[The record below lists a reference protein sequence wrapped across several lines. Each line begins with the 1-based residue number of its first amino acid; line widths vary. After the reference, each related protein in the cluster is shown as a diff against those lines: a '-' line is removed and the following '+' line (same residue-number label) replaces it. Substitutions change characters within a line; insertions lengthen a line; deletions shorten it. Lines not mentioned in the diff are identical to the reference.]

1 MKDKGCVIIPE
12 LYIKLKEHWIKEH
25 GGKDFLSLMKSKEDF
40 FTDMVEYKYGHDYLH
55 ELVAYPNKPM
65 YTKCLKDGHEVL
77 TDWDKFCK
85 MPYQDKVRMLRE
97 EVTVIAV
104 ERWLTNSYWNGKVD
118 WYLAYMWSLKKTV
131 TRLVKGKFADF
142 MVQNID
148 QFVTPDYSY
157 FEHILKTLEEENL
170 MSKVDIS
177 IFEEI
182 ASKLEISVDRL
193 IYQMCENELFE
204 DVVHPFD
211 WPDRGGREYSDPTY
225 RKEVQDYYDKVEKYF
240 DDIMEEV
247 GVKYQ
252 HLQQD
257 GGGEGG
263 SEYCYGVF
271 KLNDTIYKAE
281 YSYYSH
287 YGHEYDGITS
297 TLREV
302 KPVSKT
308 ITVYE

>member
-1 MKDKGCVIIPE
+1 
-12 LYIKLKEHWIKEH
+12 
-25 GGKDFLSLMKSKEDF
+25 MKSKEDF

-148 QFVTPDYSY
+148 HS
-157 FEHILKTLEEENL
+157 
-170 MSKVDIS
+170 SKV
-177 IFEEI
+177 
-182 ASKLEISVDRL
+182 
-193 IYQMCENELFE
+193 
-204 DVVHPFD
+204 
-211 WPDRGGREYSDPTY
+211 
-225 RKEVQDYYDKVEKYF
+225 
-240 DDIMEEV
+240 
-247 GVKYQ
+247 
-252 HLQQD
+252 
-257 GGGEGG
+257 
-263 SEYCYGVF
+263 F
-271 KLNDTIYKAE
+271 KI
-281 YSYYSH
+281 
-287 YGHEYDGITS
+287 
-297 TLREV
+297 
-302 KPVSKT
+302 
-308 ITVYE
+308 